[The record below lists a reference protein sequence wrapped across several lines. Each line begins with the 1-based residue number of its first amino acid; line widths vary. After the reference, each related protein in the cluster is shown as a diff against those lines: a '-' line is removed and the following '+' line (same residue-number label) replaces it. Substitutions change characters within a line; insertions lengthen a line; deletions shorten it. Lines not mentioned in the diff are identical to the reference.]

1 MENIKVGTKVILTD
15 KWKGFTTFAIIRLQ
29 YGSNS
34 YYPKPGDKAIV
45 YKLYDNDF
53 LRHNGYENHK
63 YGIEVNNSGYRSRV
77 SKEYFRVVN
86 LQLVFSFMQEVEDKQ
101 W

>member
-15 KWKGFTTFAIIRLQ
+15 KWKGFTT
-29 YGSNS
+29 S
-34 YYPKPGDKAIV
+34 YYPRPGDKAIV

-63 YGIEVNNSGYRSRV
+63 YGIEVNNCGYRARV